1 MSSIP
6 KIENSKYNKDKS
18 KANIANNAK
27 KDVLNQMK
35 NVREI
40 PTTASDANN
49 QGTAEQ
55 SPESKL
61 FESMMGLDDDVDNLF
76 G

>member
-1 MSSIP
+1 
-6 KIENSKYNKDKS
+6 
-18 KANIANNAK
+18 
-27 KDVLNQMK
+27 MK